1 MSVQIPST
9 DDIARVAHAIWE
21 AEGRP
26 EGRDHDHWMRAKQ
39 LIEEGRAEAEFPE
52 AVASGDAEPEPASRP
67 VQPGFEDVPPGI
79 VPKMKHD
86 TGADLREE
94 PGGRFAKQI
103 AELPE
108 ETPEAG
114 PAEPE
119 TPGPEIPLRCHL
131 PTPRDLSPF
140 RASTTSAGRSLSD
153 DPVPPPGNEGPQGAR
168 RRKGGP
174 LGT

>member
-1 MSVQIPST
+1 MSKQIPSA

-86 TGADLREE
+86 AGADLREG

-114 PAEPE
+114 SAEPE
-119 TPGPEIPLRCHL
+119 IPGPRNPAPMPPTNAEGFVAIPSV
-131 PTPRDLSPF
+131 DE
-140 RASTTSAGRSLSD
+140 SAGRSLSD
-153 DPVPPPGNEGPQGAR
+153 DPVPPPSGEGPQEVR
-168 RRKGGP
+168 RRKGGS
-174 LGT
+174 LEA

>member
-1 MSVQIPST
+1 MSVQKAST

-26 EGRDHDHWMRAKQ
+26 EGRDHYHWMRARQ

-86 TGADLREE
+86 TGREE

-103 AELPE
+103 DELPGE
-108 ETPEAG
+108 PPEVG
-114 PAEPE
+114 PAESE
-119 TPGPEIPLRCHL
+119 TPGPRNPAPMPPTNAEGFVAIPSV
-131 PTPRDLSPF
+131 DD
-140 RASTTSAGRSLSD
+140 AAGRALSD
-153 DPVPPPGNEGPQGAR
+153 NPVPPPGNEDPQGAR
-168 RRKGGP
+168 
-174 LGT
+174 